1 MEEELKYNR
10 LNKIERLKDELHDTD
25 FIVLKAMEGHDVRQ
39 YGDYKTMRQH
49 LRDEINLIESLTDE
63 QYFELYPIEDELG
76 DAKRKKL
83 MDINVY
89 DQSDKVNVFYLGE
102 KAMWLDAQTRQT
114 LRISVES
121 YKAMGVDNVTKWF
134 GGQEFTFPTNTW
146 LQMLNILEAYA
157 GEALNATERH
167 KAAVMAM
174 ESVEAVEQ
182 YDITQGYPATVEF
195 TPQRLAQMSKEYQG
209 L

>member
-1 MEEELKYNR
+1 MEEINKNR
-10 LNKIERLKDELHDTD
+10 LDKIERLKDELHSTD

-63 QYFELYPIEDELG
+63 QYCELYPIEDELG

-121 YKAMGVDNVTKWF
+121 YQAIGTKTVTKWF
-134 GGQEFTFPTNTW
+134 GGQEFTFPTDTW

-174 ESVEAVEQ
+174 DSVDAVEQ
-182 YDITQGYPATVEF
+182 YDITQGYPDTVEF
-195 TPQRLAQMSKEYQG
+195 TPQRLAQMSGGSES
-209 L
+209 

>member
-1 MEEELKYNR
+1 MEEEMKYNR

-134 GGQEFTFPTNTW
+134 GGQEFTFPVNTW
-146 LQMLNILEAYA
+146 LQMLNVLEAYA
-157 GEALNATERH
+157 GEALNVTEAH
-167 KAAVMAM
+167 KAEVMAM
-174 ESVEAVEQ
+174 DSVEAVEQ